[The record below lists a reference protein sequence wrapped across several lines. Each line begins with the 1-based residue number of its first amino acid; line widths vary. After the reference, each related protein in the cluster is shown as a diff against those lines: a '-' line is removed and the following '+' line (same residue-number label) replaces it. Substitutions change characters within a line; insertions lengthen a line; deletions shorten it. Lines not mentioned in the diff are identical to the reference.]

1 MHSRVIRSMQSPSL
15 IVGILAWAALGALA
29 SAGPVHAQEETPT
42 VVPASGPSIKLE
54 GLVQL
59 QGSSSTVDSVVN
71 WDIELRRAR
80 VTLDGE
86 GGGGFSGRLMA
97 DFDSNRARIRD
108 AYIDAAL
115 GKAAKIRVGQFKIPF
130 NAVDIE
136 SAKRLLLIERGNRIR
151 GFGERSV
158 SNFLAD
164 AHYSARN
171 RGIMAIAS
179 SGRFSIQAGAW
190 LGSGE
195 ANENDDGKE
204 FGGRV
209 DYRVLPRENGGIPLV
224 VGAAFMTNGFYGPP
238 RDTLR
243 VVEGDTFQVDD
254 AIYGKAVEVMAELG
268 AYGRPGLHVLAS
280 FFAGDNPF
288 ALEVEGGEVEL
299 ASFRA
304 WQGWAEYR
312 IETGGSVL
320 TAIAPAARLDRFDP
334 DTDQDDDANLFATFG
349 LNLYFGKAFKI
360 QANWERLD
368 PEGDVDAES
377 ALRLQSMVL
386 F

>member
-1 MHSRVIRSMQSPSL
+1 MHFPRIRLGQSPSMIL
-15 IVGILAWAALGALA
+15 GILGLAALVAFSRPS
-29 SAGPVHAQEETPT
+29 SARAQEEAAN
-42 VVPASGPSIKLE
+42 VVPASGRSIKLE
-54 GLVQL
+54 GLVQV

-71 WDIELRRAR
+71 WDTELRRMR
-80 VTLDGE
+80 ITLDGD
-86 GGGGFSGRLMA
+86 GGGGFTGRLMA

-108 AYIDAAL
+108 AFIDAAL
-115 GKAAKIRVGQFKIPF
+115 GKGAKIRIGQFKPPF
-130 NAVDIE
+130 NAVELE

-151 GFGERSV
+151 GTNLRSV

-171 RGIMAIAS
+171 RGIMATGS
-179 SGRFSIQAGAW
+179 SERLTLQAGAW

-209 DYRVLPRENGGIPLV
+209 DYRVLPRGDEGTPLV

-243 VVEGDTFQVDD
+243 VVDGDTLRVDE
-254 AIYGKAVEVMAELG
+254 AIYGKAVEILAELG
-268 AYGRPGLHVLAS
+268 AYGRPGLHALVS

-288 ALEVEGGEVEL
+288 VLKAQGDKVEL
-299 ASFRA
+299 AEFRA

-320 TAIAPAARLDRFDP
+320 TAVAPAVRFDRFDP
-334 DTDQDDDANLFATFG
+334 DRDADDDANLFATLG
-349 LNLYFGKAFKI
+349 INLYFGRAFKI

-368 PEGDVDAES
+368 PEGDGSAES